1 MQVLPFVKPGALVLV
16 VEDLEA
22 VDPAQHHGKPDACDD
37 DARPIRS
44 RGRLEQLADLGDCS
58 TLPW

>member
-22 VDPAQHHGKPDACDD
+22 VDPAQHHGKPDAY

-44 RGRLEQLADLGDCS
+44 RGRLEQLDDLVDRS